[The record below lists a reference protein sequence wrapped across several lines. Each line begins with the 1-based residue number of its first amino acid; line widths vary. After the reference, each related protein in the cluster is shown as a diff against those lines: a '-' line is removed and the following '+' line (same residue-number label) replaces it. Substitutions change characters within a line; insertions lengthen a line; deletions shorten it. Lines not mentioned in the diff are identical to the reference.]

1 MTETARNQGL
11 LPPLSSGTAAS
22 SHHLPDSLDWSSLS
36 ARIKNRTVLIPVK
49 MKTMQNLKSPET
61 KTIDVPCPKK

>member
-11 LPPLSSGTAAS
+11 LPPLPGGTAAS

-36 ARIKNRTVLIPVK
+36 SRIKNRTVLIPVK
-49 MKTMQNLKSPET
+49 MKTMQNLKAPET
-61 KTIDVPCPKK
+61 KITDIPRPNK